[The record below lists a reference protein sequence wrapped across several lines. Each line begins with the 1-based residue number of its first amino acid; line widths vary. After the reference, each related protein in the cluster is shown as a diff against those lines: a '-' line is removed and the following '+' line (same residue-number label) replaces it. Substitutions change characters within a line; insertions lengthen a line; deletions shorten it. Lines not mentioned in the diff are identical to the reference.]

1 MPPKKATKQTLASH
15 IVSSS
20 EEEID
25 TAGNRAASI
34 ETSTI
39 KKTRGRPRKQT
50 SAASSQATFDRDD
63 IPPLIAETVSKK
75 HANTGVAG
83 SKLQQDHLVPS
94 VGAGKPKTGQKKQPK
109 NKNKLHDPGEGSE
122 AIAAPIGGSKL
133 TKNPIAPTTR
143 PSNPSGRGRKT
154 AGQSLEIPETQVV
167 EDPGS
172 ISEDCDSIMFSN
184 EENKLTA
191 SANDKTAKARQR
203 KESKNVDVDAVV
215 EELAQLRIRY
225 EKLRYLKTEEADLIQ
240 DEQIQALQ
248 NQDKASQRIIEN
260 LKSELKSRVI
270 NFQQLQEKDRRIR
283 ELEEQQSL
291 MEHKIERLLQ
301 DHAILSAKLE
311 TARNSTKTP
320 LNNTKTTG
328 AVVGH
333 TKEFS
338 HHKDNLYSDLCGL
351 LVLNVKTD
359 EDGGIEYDCL
369 STGKNGALHFKLQL
383 DGEDEEDENEDDDG
397 PYFTYNPM
405 LERGRDERLIAVL
418 PPIFRDEMNFKR
430 TRGVDFYL
438 QLMQSL
444 QS

>member
-15 IVSSS
+15 IISSS
-20 EEEID
+20 EDEVAAAAAA
-25 TAGNRAASI
+25 TRATSV
-34 ETSTI
+34 ETSAV
-39 KKTRGRPRKQT
+39 KKTRGRPRKQPST
-50 SAASSQATFDRDD
+50 ASSQATVEQDD
-63 IPPLIAETVSKK
+63 TLPLVAETGSKK
-75 HANTGVAG
+75 GA
-83 SKLQQDHLVPS
+83 SKPQQDPPATLLTVPR
-94 VGAGKPKTGQKKQPK
+94 KPKTGQQQQQR
-109 NKNKLHDPGEGSE
+109 NKNKLPSLDEDSE
-122 AIAAPIGGSKL
+122 EIAAPTVSSKL
-133 TKNPIAPTTR
+133 TKKITTATTR
-143 PSNPSGRGRKT
+143 SRNTSGKGRKT
-154 AGQSLEIPETQVV
+154 AGQSLEIPETQII

-172 ISEDCDSIMFSN
+172 ASGDSDSAMHSD
-184 EENKLTA
+184 EENKLTT
-191 SANDKTAKARQR
+191 SGNDKTTKVKQR
-203 KESKNVDVDAVV
+203 KPTKNVDVDAVV
-215 EELAQLRIRY
+215 DELAQLKLRY
-225 EKLRYLKTEEADLIQ
+225 EKLRYLKMEEADSIQ
-240 DEQIQALQ
+240 DEQMQALQ
-248 NQDKASQRIIEN
+248 DQDKASQRIIEN

-270 NFQQLQEKDRRIR
+270 SFQQLQEKDRRIR
-283 ELEEQQSL
+283 ELEEQQSV

-320 LNNTKTTG
+320 SSNPK
-328 AVVGH
+328 AIAAAVGH

-351 LVLNVKTD
+351 LVLNLKTD

-383 DGEDEEDENEDDDG
+383 DGEDDEDDDPDDDG